1 VTSQCQSSGVGF
13 GKMSRR
19 LVEFQPVHVGFAN
32 SPALRAELYT
42 RLLHQLFRVTE
53 RSVHRDYVVCL
64 ECG

>member
-1 VTSQCQSSGVGF
+1 
-13 GKMSRR
+13 MSRR
-19 LVEFQPVHVGFAN
+19 LLELQPVHVGFAD

-53 RSVHRDYVVCL
+53 RSGHRDYVVCL